1 MPTTNVR
8 FATEQVEM
16 VHIDVEGDGKQIVSR
31 IATDADKKQYSGA
44 YGEFQ
49 QNQSGSG
56 GDASTRGASQ
66 QQTRAGATGAPGQPP
81 SPGTNEPNAPSGA
94 VGQGQNR

>member
-31 IATDADKKQYSGA
+31 IATDADKKQYAGA
-44 YGEFQ
+44 YAEFQ
-49 QNQSGSG
+49 NPP
-56 GDASTRGASQ
+56 APVSQ
-66 QQTRAGATGAPGQPP
+66 QQTRPGATGAPGQPP